1 MDLVNRPIYHF
12 APLANWMNDP
22 NGLIQWQGKYHLFY
36 QHNPNG
42 AYWDQMHWGHASSPD
57 LVHWTHLPIALAP
70 TQGGPDKDGCFS
82 GCAINHNGAPTLVYT
97 GTMPEVQCL
106 ATSSDGLLTWV
117 KHPANP
123 VIPTPPE
130 GLQVTGFRDPCVWR
144 EGDAWLMALGSGF
157 QDVGGAILLYR
168 STDLVAWKY
177 LGPLCVGDKAE
188 TGHIWECPNFFPLGD
203 KHVLIISPVPLKKAI
218 YFVGS
223 YRDHRFA
230 PELSGDVDAGGHLYA
245 PQVFED
251 MRGRR
256 ILFGWL
262 WEGRSKESQKEAG
275 WAGVMSLPRVLSLNA
290 DGSLCCAP
298 APALQT
304 LRGES
309 SHVQDATARTD
320 SEARLEM
327 QGDALE
333 LDVTIQPGDAMLC
346 GLKVRCSPDGAE
358 QTLIGYDRAQG
369 CLFIDR
375 SRSSLS
381 ESANHEIYRSA
392 FILQDGEPLRWRVFL
407 DHSVIE
413 VFAND
418 RACLTSR
425 IYPTRADSLG
435 IALFAQ
441 GGEARLETLDTWQ
454 MHSMWA

>member
-1 MDLVNRPIYHF
+1 MDLTNRPIYHF

-22 NGLIQWQGKYHLFY
+22 NGLIQWQGVYHLFY

-70 TQGGPDKDGCFS
+70 TPGGPDKDGCFS
-82 GCAINHNGAPTLVYT
+82 GCAINHNGVPTLVYT

-123 VIPTPPE
+123 VIAAPPE
-130 GLQVTGFRDPCVWR
+130 GTQVTGFRDPCVWR
-144 EGDAWLMALGSGF
+144 EGDDWFMALGSGF
-157 QDVGGAILLYR
+157 QDVGGAVLLYR
-168 STDLVAWKY
+168 SADLVAWEY
-177 LGPLCVGDKAE
+177 LGPLCTGDKAE
-188 TGHIWECPNFFPLGD
+188 MGHIWECPNFFPLGD
-203 KHVLIISPVPLKKAI
+203 KHVLIISPVPLKKAT
-218 YFVGS
+218 YFVGD
-223 YRDHRFA
+223 YHDRRFA
-230 PELSGDVDAGGHLYA
+230 PASGGDVDAGGHLYA

-256 ILFGWL
+256 ILIGWL
-262 WEGRSKESQKEAG
+262 WEGRSKNAQKEAG

-290 DGSLCCAP
+290 GGSLCSAP

-304 LRGES
+304 LRGE
-309 SHVQDATARTD
+309 HRGAQGVVAGAG
-320 SEARLEM
+320 SEVKLEA

-333 LDVTIQPGDAMLC
+333 LEVIIHPGDAALC

-358 QTLIGYDRAQG
+358 QTVIGYDRAQG
-369 CLFIDR
+369 RLFIDR

-381 ESANHEIYRSA
+381 DATDREMYGSALTLAPN
-392 FILQDGEPLRWRVFL
+392 EPLRWRVFL
-407 DHSVIE
+407 DRSVIE

-435 IALFAQ
+435 IALFSQ
-441 GGEARLETLDTWQ
+441 GGEARLETLNAWQ
-454 MHSMWA
+454 MRSIWA